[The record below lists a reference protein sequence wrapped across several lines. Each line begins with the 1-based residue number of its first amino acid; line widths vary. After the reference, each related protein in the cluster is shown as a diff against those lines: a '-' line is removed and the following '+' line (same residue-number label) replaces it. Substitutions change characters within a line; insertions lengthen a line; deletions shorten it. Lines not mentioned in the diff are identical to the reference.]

1 MFLGHVASLHALGG
15 DGFPAQFE
23 QVRWKLFEQV
33 LWFFL
38 KKLLKTFLW
47 KSCQGLPGEGRSV
60 AKFDGWSSKQPR
72 KKSLQQRPALRSHI
86 GQAQVLVGFSYIDD

>member
-1 MFLGHVASLHALGG
+1 MHLEEMAFRLSLNRFVENCLNRFF
-15 DGFPAQFE
+15 DS
-23 QVRWKLFEQV
+23 
-33 LWFFL
+33 FL